1 MQNIFPAK
9 RSGSS
14 SDPVERFD
22 AGQREDLRD
31 EPMRQEDCK
40 PNCMTDCMEVGNED
54 KEGTHC
60 TMVLGYGPNGLGW
73 YGSDDN
79 GSDQLGSPMPVRTCQ
94 ESCEATCN
102 IICMA
107 EGEAREGEL
116 GPAAEDRGM
125 DCWSS
130 IS

>member
-1 MQNIFPAK
+1 M
-9 RSGSS
+9 RSYIAFALLCSMA
-14 SDPVERFD
+14 F
-22 AGQREDLRD
+22 AATIK
-31 EPMRQEDCK
+31 EDCK

-60 TMVLGYGPNGLGW
+60 TMVFGNGPNGLGW

-94 ESCEATCN
+94 ESCKATCN

-107 EGEAREGEL
+107 EGEARDGEAVAVL
-116 GPAAEDRGM
+116 RQYGYYGNYYSRPYGY
-125 DCWSS
+125 
-130 IS
+130 